1 MGTIGKQNEDKFRDG
16 SLEMTNTLDYIHN
29 RSVVAYTPL
38 VDDICS
44 RRATKEE
51 VDNLLT
57 WMFDFVENE
66 PMLLLFKKVCR
77 AYFNTYPETIS
88 FYILEY
94 RKIYD
99 RKSLNGTPYE
109 YLLEAEKINEE

>member
-1 MGTIGKQNEDKFRDG
+1 MGTIGKQNEDKFRNG
-16 SLEMTNTLDYIHN
+16 ILEMTNTLDDIHN
-29 RSVVAYTPL
+29 RAVVAYTPL

-66 PMLLLFKKVCR
+66 PMLLLFKKVCHT
-77 AYFNTYPETIS
+77 YFNTYIETIS

-94 RKIYD
+94 CKIYD
-99 RKSLNGTPYE
+99 RESLNGTPYE
-109 YLLEAEKINEE
+109 YLLEEEKINEE

>member
-16 SLEMTNTLDYIHN
+16 ILEMTNTLDDIHN

-109 YLLEAEKINEE
+109 YLLEEEKINEE